1 SGSTYGEPNIS
12 EFQLEFPSI
21 FPQQKR
27 CGCATKKFVFG
38 SFRYDSG
45 LWVCSWIAVDS
56 KNLFSKFGPY
66 VLVNRKELLVD
77 MVMAFENF
85 ERKNVLT

>member
-1 SGSTYGEPNIS
+1 IN

-27 CGCATKKFVFG
+27 
-38 SFRYDSG
+38 SDSG

-56 KNLFSKFGPY
+56 KHLFSKFGPY

-85 ERKNVLT
+85 ERKNVLTRADAYKILKSRG

>member
-1 SGSTYGEPNIS
+1 GCSTKI
-12 EFQLEFPSI
+12 
-21 FPQQKR
+21 
-27 CGCATKKFVFG
+27 FVFG
-38 SFRYDSG
+38 SFRSDSG

-56 KNLFSKFGPY
+56 KHLFSKFGPY

-85 ERKNVLT
+85 ERKNVLTRADAYKILKSR